1 MVEPNKYSI
10 KLTHPYNLKET
21 LHSGQAFRWET
32 INSVEIQSPVW
43 HQGIINNHQVRLA
56 QSNTHI
62 HLWATKKYTPTE
74 ISFVI
79 SYLRIDDDLEKIYSE
94 ITKDKYMESALKKY
108 PGLHILNQS
117 PWETL
122 ITFICSANNNIP
134 RIRQLVLLMSINF
147 GQKITDDF
155 GSFNLF
161 PTSTE
166 LHNAGE
172 KALRE
177 IGLGF
182 RAKYVSA
189 AAELDV
195 SNIINVDDLVDKN
208 YQESLDQLTNIPGV
222 GDKIANC
229 ILLFSLNKLEAFPVD
244 VWIKRVLREIYI
256 DDNEMIPDT
265 QIRSW
270 AQEKFGQYSGYA
282 NQYLFH
288 NRRLLERSI
297 Q

>member
-1 MVEPNKYSI
+1 MVKPNKYSI
-10 KLTHPYNLKET
+10 KLIQPYNLKET
-21 LHSGQAFRWET
+21 LHSGQAFRWDI
-32 INSVEIQSPVW
+32 INLEDSNSTVW
-43 HQGIINNHQVRLA
+43 HQGIIGDHQVRLA
-56 QSNTHI
+56 QSKTHI
-62 HLWATKKYTPTE
+62 HLWATKEYTATE
-74 ISFVI
+74 ISRVI
-79 SYLRIDDDLEKIYSE
+79 SYLRIDDDLGKIYSE
-94 ITKDKYMESALKKY
+94 IQLDKYMKSAIKKY
-108 PGLHILNQS
+108 LGLHILNQS

-134 RIRQLVLLMSINF
+134 RIRQLVFLMATNF
-147 GQKITDDF
+147 GQKITDEF
-155 GSFNLF
+155 GTFNLF

-195 SNIINVDDLVDKN
+195 SNMINVDDLVDKS

-222 GDKIANC
+222 GDKVANC

-256 DDNEMIPDT
+256 DDTKEIPDT
-265 QIRSW
+265 QIRNW
-270 AQEKFGQYSGYA
+270 AQQKFGPYSGYA

-288 NRRLLERSI
+288 NRRLLEKSI
-297 Q
+297 K

>member
-1 MVEPNKYSI
+1 MVKKNKYSI
-10 KLTHPYNLKET
+10 KLIHPYNLKET

-32 INSVEIQSPVW
+32 INSGEAEATVW
-43 HQGIINNHQVRLA
+43 HQGIIGNHQVRLA
-56 QSNTHI
+56 QSKTDI
-62 HLWATKKYTPTE
+62 HLWATKEYTPTE
-74 ISFVI
+74 IASVI
-79 SYLRIDDDLEKIYSE
+79 SYLRVDDDLEKIYSE
-94 ITKDKYMESALKKY
+94 IKLDKHMKSAIKKY

-134 RIRQLVLLMSINF
+134 RIRQLVLLMATNF
-147 GQKITDDF
+147 GQKITDEF
-155 GSFNLF
+155 GTFNLF

-172 KALRE
+172 EALRE

-189 AAELDV
+189 ASELDV
-195 SNIINVDDLVDKN
+195 YNMINVDDLVDKN

-222 GDKIANC
+222 GDKVANC

-256 DDNEMIPDT
+256 DDNKEVPDT
-265 QIRSW
+265 QIRNW
-270 AQEKFGQYSGYA
+270 AQKKFGQYSGYV

-288 NRRLLERSI
+288 NRRLLEKSI
-297 Q
+297 K